1 MSNYYSGHA
10 AIDTTDID
18 DVYSPLDTEIVEIWF
33 MEKVDNYSDDVELK
47 AIVMDN
53 RHSGFTSILRGF
65 NEYMKLLDKQQQM
78 EKEQDEYKKYL
89 ELKAK
94 FERN

>member
-1 MSNYYSGHA
+1 MKIEVNL
-10 AIDTTDID
+10 DENDI
-18 DVYSPLDTEIVEIWF
+18 VKEI
-33 MEKVDNYSDDVELK
+33 KDNYSDDIELR

-53 RHSGFTSILRGF
+53 RHPGFTTIMQGF
-65 NEYMKLLDKQQQM
+65 YEYMKLLDKRQQM

>member
-18 DVYSPLDTEIVEIWF
+18 EVYSPLDTEIVEIWF
-33 MEKVDNYSDDVELK
+33 MEKVENYSDDIEFK

-53 RHSGFTSILRGF
+53 MHPGFTTIMQGF
-65 NEYMKLLDKQQQM
+65 YEYMKLLDKRQQM

-94 FERN
+94 FERE

>member
-1 MSNYYSGHA
+1 MSYYSGHA
-10 AIDTTDID
+10 AIGTTDID
-18 DVYSPLDTEIVEIWF
+18 DVYSPLDTEIVEIWS

-78 EKEQDEYKKYL
+78 EKEQDEYKKYQD
-89 ELKAK
+89 
-94 FERN
+94 

>member
-33 MEKVDNYSDDVELK
+33 MEKVDNYSDDIELR

-53 RHSGFTSILRGF
+53 RHPGFTTIMQGF
-65 NEYMKLLDKQQQM
+65 YEYMKLLDKRQQM

-94 FERN
+94 FERE

>member
-1 MSNYYSGHA
+1 MSYYSGHA

-18 DVYSPLDTEIVEIWF
+18 EVYSPLDIEIVEIWF
-33 MEKVDNYSDDVELK
+33 MEKVDNYSDDIELR

-53 RHSGFTSILRGF
+53 RHSGFTTIMQGF
-65 NEYMKLLDKQQQM
+65 YEYMKLLDKRQQM

-94 FERN
+94 FERE

>member
-1 MSNYYSGHA
+1 
-10 AIDTTDID
+10 
-18 DVYSPLDTEIVEIWF
+18 
-33 MEKVDNYSDDVELK
+33 MEKVDNYSDAVELK

-53 RHSGFTSILRGF
+53 RHPGFTTIMQGF
-65 NEYMKLLDKQQQM
+65 YEYMKLLDKRQQM

-94 FERN
+94 FERNWTSMNDMYLCGGFSWVI